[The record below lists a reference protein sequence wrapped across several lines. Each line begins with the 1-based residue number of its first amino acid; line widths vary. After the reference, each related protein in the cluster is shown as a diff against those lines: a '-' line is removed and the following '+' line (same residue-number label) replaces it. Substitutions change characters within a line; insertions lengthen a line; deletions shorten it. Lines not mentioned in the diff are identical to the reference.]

1 MSLEFRMESCQHNR
15 FQRQRT
21 SKVETHLKPCPP
33 YSPTYAYLR
42 EQNLMRITKH
52 VAVMIAL
59 TFVFV
64 MENAIATSA
73 QDNNLKGHQISNGQK
88 IKIQGIVIKRD
99 TDSFMVRDIKT
110 IQTLVVLT
118 PSTEVRTH
126 KKGVFRGGKT
136 YAASYILRGLRLQVE
151 GVGNADGQLVAKLV
165 KLDEQE
171 LRTAQALQATVDPV
185 EQLAESNQQRI
196 TTTER
201 NAQKMAGQIEENT
214 ALASAAQSSA
224 TRARI
229 TADAALKSAT
239 MANNRISG
247 LGVYDT
253 VRVITV
259 YFESGS
265 SVLLEKAKATM
276 DGEATWAEV
285 QNTNGWVVEVV
296 GFADSTGTDE
306 FNKKLSERRTNAV
319 IGYLVSKHNL
329 PLERLI
335 RPFGYG
341 SDKPAADNDT
351 PDGRAKNRRVEIR
364 LLVNKGIAGT
374 TD

>member
-1 MSLEFRMESCQHNR
+1 
-15 FQRQRT
+15 
-21 SKVETHLKPCPP
+21 
-33 YSPTYAYLR
+33 
-42 EQNLMRITKH
+42 MRITKH

-64 MENAIATSA
+64 VANAIATSA

-165 KLDEQE
+165 KFDEQD

-214 ALASAAQSSA
+214 ALASAAQTSA

-229 TADAALKSAT
+229 TADSALKSAT

-306 FNKKLSERRTNAV
+306 FNKQLSERRTNAV